1 MTAMLDPVT
10 ETDLDAYVDDQLDV
24 ARRIEVE
31 AFLSTRPEAAARVMS
46 DLRTRDELRL
56 ALAGSK
62 GLARPAT
69 TEAAR
74 RLERGLARGRIFG
87 VLQRAAA
94 VAVFVAAGWLA
105 NEIVGPMSVTEVV
118 ASTPPPAYVEEAM
131 RAHRTSIVRASMASQ
146 PEVPD
151 YDADEIRAATAI
163 VMPTLPKNWQ
173 VRDVQVFP
181 SQFGP
186 ERRDGGARPKNWG
199 WFHCSRCGPAPS
211 TWSSRPS
218 LPRATF
224 PRPIFRSARS
234 PMRWSPRATFAI
246 SIAQLNDWPKRST
259 DPFTQEKPDEHP
271 ESTAIARAS
280 APAPTPSST
289 RACASTCCAST
300 TTWASASS

>member
-1 MTAMLDPVT
+1 MSAILDPVT
-10 ETDLDAYVDDQLDV
+10 DADLDAYVDDQLDV

-31 AFLSTRPEAAARVMS
+31 AFLSVRPETAARVMS

-56 ALAGSK
+56 ALAGSN
-62 GLARPAT
+62 GMARPET
-69 TEAAR
+69 NDAAR

-131 RAHRTSIVRASMASQ
+131 RAHRTSIVRAAMASQ

-163 VMPTLPKNWQ
+163 VMPALPKDWK
-173 VRDVQVFP
+173 VRDVQIYP

-186 ERRDGGARPKNWG
+186 SVEMAVETKEFGPVSLFAVRPG
-199 WFHCSRCGPAPS
+199 
-211 TWSSRPS
+211 
-218 LPRATF
+218 TF
-224 PRPIFRSARS
+224 
-234 PMRWSPRATFAI
+234 
-246 SIAQLNDWPKRST
+246 DVV
-259 DPFTQEKPDEHP
+259 KP
-271 ESTAIARAS
+271 TI
-280 APAPTPSST
+280 APAGDISSAYFQIGEVAYALVARGDVRDLD
-289 RACASTCCAST
+289 RAAERLADTLY
-300 TTWASASS
+300 